1 MFFSMIARRARRVLL
16 CLIRSIPKALAI
28 SALTV
33 ICYAAYQVL
42 FKDGGSIS
50 YSDLLMLAAIGAT
63 IGLIVFSGENILK
76 YKNNIFHRFDDDII
90 GTAFTGL
97 NHRSAIFGKGVEL
110 FHKGNFRN
118 ALEIFTDLGMNDDK
132 LSKEEQSVN
141 EFYRGRC
148 YHILEAFPNAIIC
161 YENAME
167 KGFSIPELPIFIAR
181 CNAENGSTQKA
192 EELLIGLMDKDYK
205 YYSRIRC
212 EIGNMYLKL
221 NDGETAL
228 KWFNEAIERRE
239 QYANALGG
247 AAIAQTLLHNIHEGE
262 ELYRQ
267 ALLNHIEDSIGFTR
281 YYKEVQAAVMLEHY
295 RKK

>member
-1 MFFSMIARRARRVLL
+1 MFFSMIARRTRRVFL
-16 CLIRSIPKALAI
+16 CVLRSIPKALAI

-33 ICYAAYQVL
+33 IIYAVYQL
-42 FKDGGSIS
+42 ISNNDESIS
-50 YSDLLMLAAIGAT
+50 YSDLLMLASIGAS
-63 IGLIVFSGENILK
+63 IGLIIFAGEDIVK
-76 YKNNIFHRFDDDII
+76 YKTNMFHLFDDEII

-97 NHRSAIFGKGVEL
+97 NQRSATFGKGVEL

-118 ALEIFTDLGMNDDK
+118 ALEIFTDLGKNDNK
-132 LSKEEQSVN
+132 LSVEEQSVN

-167 KGFSIPELPIFIAR
+167 KGFHIPELPIFIAR
-181 CNAENGSTQKA
+181 CNAENGSIKRA
-192 EELLIGLMDKDYK
+192 EELFMRLMDKEYK

-212 EIGNMYLKL
+212 ELGNMYLKL

-239 QYANALGG
+239 HYASALGG
-247 AAIAQTLLHNIHEGE
+247 AAIAQTLLNHIEEGE
-262 ELYRQ
+262 ALYRQ
-267 ALLNHIEDSIGFTR
+267 ALLNHIEDSVGFTR
-281 YYKEVQAAVMLEHY
+281 YYKEVQAAVMLEHH
-295 RKK
+295 KD